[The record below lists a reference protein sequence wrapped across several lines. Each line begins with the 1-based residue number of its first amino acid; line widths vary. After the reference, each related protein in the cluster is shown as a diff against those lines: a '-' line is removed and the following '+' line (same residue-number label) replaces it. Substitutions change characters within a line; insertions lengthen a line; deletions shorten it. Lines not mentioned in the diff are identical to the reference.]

1 MKELRGERE
10 KRADGR
16 RFRRTVAKKRKPR
29 ATRGLVRGIDDD
41 TPSRHTE
48 YIYIVYMRRITAIAF
63 IILAMQTTL
72 IGMRCL
78 LEFKGDV

>member
-16 RFRRTVAKKRKPR
+16 RFRRRVAKKRKPR

-48 YIYIVYMRRITAIAF
+48 YIYSIYEENHGNRFYHSCHANDADWDALSTRI
-63 IILAMQTTL
+63 
-72 IGMRCL
+72 
-78 LEFKGDV
+78 

>member
-16 RFRRTVAKKRKPR
+16 RFRRRVAKKRKPR

-48 YIYIVYMRRITAIAF
+48 YIYIYMRRITAIAF

>member
-16 RFRRTVAKKRKPR
+16 RFRRRVAKKRKPR

-48 YIYIVYMRRITAIAF
+48 YIYIYEENHGNRFYHSCHANDADWDALPTRI
-63 IILAMQTTL
+63 
-72 IGMRCL
+72 
-78 LEFKGDV
+78 